1 MQQGTPLRSV
11 QELRNPLS
19 TETLVAGN
27 GGDWTSHIAVAETDS
42 SDVTAPVVHGRLE
55 PTGWC
60 ISQYPCELEQGGSR
74 RRRGI
79 ASCTRPSAAIKH
91 DDPGFSGPEVQ
102 PISFNQGNN
111 VISQKSAK
119 SGSPLLNGLRRR
131 SGSLILTLLPIAAA
145 LQDAQA
151 QTSSQSVPSA
161 SQDAGGDSSAQ
172 PKKPSSQAQIASATV
187 ADAASASQQVVVT
200 AKSDSNAVQKSS
212 QSVDVVGGVDLEKR
226 AVPDLATLIQSIAGV
241 SLKTEGVGQT
251 EIEMRGMTSS
261 GGNSPTTGFYLDGI
275 PLTPPSGAQ
284 NGKVVISPA
293 LYDMESVEV
302 LRGPQGTQFGAGAM
316 GGAVKLTTVSPD
328 PSGLN
333 ASIQAI
339 LSGTR
344 GGGLNHTENF
354 MLNAPLVQDTLALR
368 IVGTEAYTS
377 GWIDRIV
384 ANPFPVVTN
393 GGATRGN
400 VQDAPVQASYKNSN
414 ADQQYNLRMS
424 LLWKVTPQWTI
435 TPGIY
440 DFTSYQ
446 AGISAYDSTPGTET
460 HYQPFDIA
468 EPMTDRM
475 RIEALTTAYAF
486 DSSRLTWNVSYWKRR
501 STQIQD
507 GSEDFNNPLS
517 GATLASNT
525 NSTGPQPGYYGPG
538 GTGTVVGTEDDPSS
552 QLSSEIRLASNG
564 NGPLQWVL
572 GAFASN
578 NFSTWNFSGITANP
592 SVYMDLGTN
601 QAATTDQWF
610 VAYSPNHMKQY
621 ALFGDGTYA
630 LDDHWKVEAGARLYR
645 YENTF
650 SSTISGW
657 GSGLGAATP
666 STSGLIT
673 TRKDGINPKLDVSY
687 EFSEDNLAYVTA
699 ARGARPGGGNA
710 SYPTTGP
717 FWGPAYAPF
726 DYTNG
731 WPKSY
736 KPDDVWSYEIGEKA
750 RFLDHRLTVS
760 ASAYYEDWRNPQ
772 LLAYPGDWAFNV
784 NGDKARIEGADV
796 DMKAKLGGGFTVGA
810 DLGYTHGS
818 VSPGAHWEIS
828 PSNVMPDVPKFNGNL
843 NLSYR
848 RLLADGRALTA
859 EVDNAYVGARYSLS
873 FVYPYQSTGTYVSLP
888 GYNLTNLRLGLE
900 SPSGWSAS
908 LFVDNLFNK
917 HVALENMFQET
928 EPSAAFTRT
937 MTNQPATMGINLTY
951 RM

>member
-1 MQQGTPLRSV
+1 MILKNS
-11 QELRNPLS
+11 L
-19 TETLVAGN
+19 A
-27 GGDWTSHIAVAETDS
+27 
-42 SDVTAPVVHGRLE
+42 
-55 PTGWC
+55 
-60 ISQYPCELEQGGSR
+60 
-74 RRRGI
+74 
-79 ASCTRPSAAIKH
+79 
-91 DDPGFSGPEVQ
+91 PGFP
-102 PISFNQGNN
+102 F
-111 VISQKSAK
+111 
-119 SGSPLLNGLRRR
+119 LDDLRRR
-131 SGSLILTLLPIAAA
+131 SGSFVLTLLPIVAA

-151 QTSSQSVPSA
+151 STPVVDA
-161 SQDAGGDSSAQ
+161 SNTTQE
-172 PKKPSSQAQIASATV
+172 V
-187 ADAASASQQVVVT
+187 FVT
-200 AKSDSNAVQKSS
+200 AKSNAGSAQKSS
-212 QSVDVVGGVDLEKR
+212 ASVDVVGGLALEKD
-226 AVPDLATLIQSIAGV
+226 AVPDIATLIQSIAGV

-275 PLTPPSGAQ
+275 ALTPPSGAQ

-316 GGAVKLTTVSPD
+316 GGAVKLTTVAPD
-328 PSGLN
+328 PGALG
-333 ASIQAI
+333 ASIQAV

-344 GGGLNHTENF
+344 GGGFNHTENF

-368 IVGTEAYTS
+368 IVGTQAYTS

-384 ANPFPVVTN
+384 ANPFPVVAN
-393 GGATRGN
+393 GGITRGD

-414 ADQQYNLRMS
+414 ASQQYNLRMS
-424 LLWKVTPQWTI
+424 LLWKVTPRLTI
-435 TPGIY
+435 TPGVY
-440 DFTSYQ
+440 DFDSSQ
-446 AGISAYDSTPGTET
+446 SGISAYDSTPGTET

-475 RIEALTTAYAF
+475 RIETITTDYAF
-486 DSSRLTWNVSYWKRR
+486 DASKLTWNMSYWKRR
-501 STQIQD
+501 STQVQD

-517 GATLASNT
+517 GATLTSNM
-525 NSTGPQPGYYGPG
+525 NLGAPQPGYYGQG

-552 QLSSEIRLASNG
+552 QFSSEIRLASTA

-578 NFSTWNFSGITANP
+578 DTSTWNFSGITANP

-601 QAATTDQWF
+601 QAATTDAWF
-610 VAYSPNHMKQY
+610 VAYSPDRLKQT
-621 ALFGDGTYA
+621 ALFADATYA

-645 YENTF
+645 FENTF
-650 SSTISGW
+650 SSSISGW

-666 STSGLIT
+666 STSGTIT
-673 TRKDGINPKLDVSY
+673 SKKNGIDPKLDLSY
-687 EFSEDNLAYVTA
+687 EFSEDSLAYATV

-726 DYTNG
+726 NYTNG

-736 KPDDVWSYEIGEKA
+736 KPDAVWSYEVGEKA
-750 RFLDHRLTVS
+750 RFLDRRLTIN
-760 ASAYYEDWRNPQ
+760 ASAYYEDWKNPQ
-772 LLAYPGDWAFNV
+772 LLGYPGDWAFNV
-784 NGDKARIEGADV
+784 NGDKARIAGADLDV
-796 DMKAKLGGGFTVGA
+796 KAKLAAGFSLGA
-810 DLGYTHGS
+810 GVGYTHAC
-818 VSPGAHWEIS
+818 VFPGAHWEIS
-828 PSNVMPDVPKFNGNL
+828 PGNVMPDVPKFNGNL

-848 RLLADGRALTA
+848 RIIDDGLALTA
-859 EVDNAYVGARYSLS
+859 EVDDAFVGARYSLS
-873 FVYPYQSTGTYVSLP
+873 FVYPHQSTGTYVSLP
-888 GYNLTNLRLGLE
+888 GYNLTHLRLGLE
-900 SPSGWSAS
+900 SSKGWSAG

-937 MTNQPATMGINLTY
+937 MTNQPATLGVNLTY

>member
-1 MQQGTPLRSV
+1 ML
-11 QELRNPLS
+11 
-19 TETLVAGN
+19 A
-27 GGDWTSHIAVAETDS
+27 
-42 SDVTAPVVHGRLE
+42 
-55 PTGWC
+55 
-60 ISQYPCELEQGGSR
+60 
-74 RRRGI
+74 
-79 ASCTRPSAAIKH
+79 
-91 DDPGFSGPEVQ
+91 
-102 PISFNQGNN
+102 
-111 VISQKSAK
+111 
-119 SGSPLLNGLRRR
+119 
-131 SGSLILTLLPIAAA
+131 LLPIAAA
-145 LQDAQA
+145 LQEANAAPPSQA
-151 QTSSQSVPSA
+151 TPLASQDPSGGLSSQS
-161 SQDAGGDSSAQ
+161 
-172 PKKPSSQAQIASATV
+172 KKPSLQVPSVGPASPTVAQAAIVSPVVQQAEMRPTSAQATDTQALIQPASEASIASARATPV
-187 ADAASASQQVVVT
+187 ANAAQEVVVT
-200 AKSDSNAVQKSS
+200 APSNSNAAQKATASI
-212 QSVDVVGGVDLEKR
+212 DVVGGQQLEKN
-226 AVPDLATLIQSIAGV
+226 AVPDIATLIQSMAGV

-261 GGNSPTTGFYLDGI
+261 GGNSPTTGFYLDNI

-316 GGAVKLTTVSPD
+316 GGAVKLTTVAPD

-339 LSGTR
+339 LSGTK
-344 GGGLNHTENF
+344 GGGFNHTENF
-354 MLNAPLVQDTLALR
+354 MLNVPLLQDTVALR

-384 ANPFPVVTN
+384 ANPFPVVT
-393 GGATRGN
+393 GSGAVRGN
-400 VQDAPVQASYKNSN
+400 VQTAPVEASYKNSN

-424 LLWKVTPQWTI
+424 LLWKVTPQLTI
-435 TPGIY
+435 MPGIY

-468 EPMTDRM
+468 EPMTDRI
-475 RIEALTTAYAF
+475 RIETLATNYAF
-486 DSSRLTWNVSYWKRR
+486 DSSKLTWNVSYWKRR
-501 STQIQD
+501 STQVQD

-517 GATLASNT
+517 GATLASN
-525 NSTGPQPGYYGPG
+525 NNPNGSQPGYYGPD

-552 QLSSEIRLASNG
+552 QLSSEIRLASSG
-564 NGPLQWVL
+564 NGPFQWVL

-610 VAYSPNHMKQY
+610 VANSPNHMKQY
-621 ALFGDGTYA
+621 TVFGNGTYA
-630 LDDHWKVEAGARLYR
+630 FDDHWKVEAGARLYR
-645 YENTF
+645 YENAF

-666 STSGLIT
+666 SASGLIT
-673 TRKDGINPKLDVSY
+673 TRKDGINPKLGVSY
-687 EFSEDNLAYVTA
+687 EFNEDNLVYVTA

-726 DYTNG
+726 NYSGG

-736 KPDDVWSYEIGEKA
+736 NSDSVWSYEMGGKA
-750 RFLDHRLTVS
+750 RFFDHRLTVN
-760 ASAYYEDWRNPQ
+760 ASVYYEDWQNPQ
-772 LLAYPGDWAFNV
+772 LLGYPGDWAFNV
-784 NGDKARIEGADV
+784 NGDKAKIEGTDV
-796 DMKAKLGGGFTVGA
+796 DVKAKLGGGFTLGA
-810 DLGYTHGS
+810 DIGYTHDY
-818 VSPGAHWEIS
+818 VWPGGHWEIS

-843 NLSYR
+843 SLSYR
-848 RLLADGRALTA
+848 KLLADGRAFTA
-859 EVDNAYVGARYSLS
+859 EVENAYVGARYSLS
-873 FVYPYQSTGTYVSLP
+873 FVYPNQSTGTYVSLP
-888 GYNLTNLRLGLE
+888 GYNLTNLRFGLE
-900 SPSGWSAS
+900 SPSGWSAG
-908 LFVDNLFNK
+908 LFVTNLFNK
-917 HVALENMFQET
+917 HAALENMFQET

-951 RM
+951 KM